1 MARESRAEIERDEGE
16 NGADSR
22 GGFSRF
28 FSQFACAKERAQ
40 RQRVRALDSPH
51 TSAQD
56 SVRESTVNR
65 ANARRIRAGLER
77 ESVAERG
84 AIWAKDRARFCAGIR
99 VRIHA
104 RFCTILEL
112 EERGFSKRAV
122 LEDSTDM
129 ADKGRESGRA
139 ARTGSVRA
147 EGAQG
152 VRPCARNER
161 ASIDRAGAEKGCR
174 SGERLQ
180 EGFAGER
187 AQESAVHVRC
197 KACEQRLRASRVLLY
212 AARARESCEARSWV
226 TDERLRVRADGP
238 APSPGRDCRPGGV
251 RTCCSLEDDAYVQL
265 PDAPTLRNLSPAR

>member
-56 SVRESTVNR
+56 SVRESSVNR
-65 ANARRIRAGLER
+65 ANARRIRAGLRLNPCWIEG

-99 VRIHA
+99 VRIHT

-122 LEDSTDM
+122 LEDSADMTDE
-129 ADKGRESGRA
+129 GRESGRA
-139 ARTGSVRA
+139 ARTGSGRA

-174 SGERLQ
+174 RGS
-180 EGFAGER
+180 
-187 AQESAVHVRC
+187 
-197 KACEQRLRASRVLLY
+197 
-212 AARARESCEARSWV
+212 RARERKRARY
-226 TDERLRVRADGP
+226 TCAAERASSG
-238 APSPGRDCRPGGV
+238 
-251 RTCCSLEDDAYVQL
+251 
-265 PDAPTLRNLSPAR
+265 